1 VGDPRH
7 DAQVTSPKPSFPP
20 RLSKAAKAS
29 FADAV
34 LERLASAP
42 FGTVPKRELDVAIFT
57 GLVRAGAVDPYA
69 PLFHTARQLGITPGR
84 VRSLL
89 YAYRLAEAGEAQ
101 EASVLLDRVRV
112 VSLDPRGDAVLNI
125 EDAFDRDVFVAILKE
140 HGVFTDSSFN
150 RERVV
155 MPAGALLDVLETV
168 FADVPGELGAE
179 AAALREAAR
188 GGELR
193 QAVLDGAGRVAGEV
207 LNLTMRAIA
216 TQAGVFG

>member
-1 VGDPRH
+1 
-7 DAQVTSPKPSFPP
+7 VTSARSTFPP
-20 RLSKAAKAS
+20 RLSKDAKAR

-34 LERLASAP
+34 LERVASAP
-42 FGTVPKRELDVAIFT
+42 FGTVAKRELDVAIFT

-69 PLFHTARQLGITPGR
+69 PLFQTARQLGITPGR
-84 VRSLL
+84 VRGLL

-101 EASVLLDRVRV
+101 EASVLLDRVRL
-112 VSLDPRGDAVLNI
+112 VSLDPRADAVLNI
-125 EDAFDRDVFVAILKE
+125 EDAYDRDVFVAILKD
-140 HGVFTDSSFN
+140 HGVFTDTSFN

-168 FADVPGELGAE
+168 FADAPEELGVE
-179 AAALREAAR
+179 AAALRDAAK

-193 QAVLDGAGRVAGEV
+193 RAVLEGAGRVASEV
-207 LNLTMRAIA
+207 LNLTLRAIA

>member
-1 VGDPRH
+1 
-7 DAQVTSPKPSFPP
+7 VTFPP
-20 RLSKAAKAS
+20 RLSKDAKAR

-34 LERLASAP
+34 LERVASAP
-42 FGTVPKRELDVAIFT
+42 FGTVAKRELDIAIFT

-69 PLFHTARQLGITPGR
+69 PQFQIARQLGITPGR
-84 VRSLL
+84 VRGLL

-101 EASVLLDRVRV
+101 EAAVLLDRVRL

-125 EDAFDRDVFVAILKE
+125 EDAYDRDVFTAILKE

-155 MPAGALLDVLETV
+155 LPAGALLDVLETV
-168 FADVPGELGAE
+168 FADAPGDLGADAE
-179 AAALREAAR
+179 ALREAAR

-193 QAVLDGAGRVAGEV
+193 RAVLAGAERVAGEV
-207 LNLTMRAIA
+207 LNLTLRAIA

>member
-1 VGDPRH
+1 
-7 DAQVTSPKPSFPP
+7 VTFPP
-20 RLSKAAKAS
+20 RLSKDAKAR

-34 LERLASAP
+34 LERVASAP

-69 PLFHTARQLGITPGR
+69 PQFQNARQLGITPGR
-84 VRSLL
+84 VRGLL

-101 EASVLLDRVRV
+101 EAQVLLDRVRI

-125 EDAFDRDVFVAILKE
+125 EDAYDRDVFVATLKE
-140 HGVFTDSSFN
+140 HGVFTDTSFN

-155 MPAGALLDVLETV
+155 MPAGALLDVLDGV
-168 FADVPGELGAE
+168 FADAPGELGAE
-179 AAALREAAR
+179 AASLREAAK

-193 QAVLDGAGRVAGEV
+193 RAVLEGAGRVTGEV
-207 LNLTMRAIA
+207 LNLTLRAIA